1 METRVY
7 PRIDVL
13 SAEQIEYIHERSL
26 DILGK
31 AGVRVDSPRA
41 RQIFSTSG
49 GVKFIAEDRL
59 VMERDLVEWA
69 IQTAPQAT
77 DIFNRRGGLAFRLG
91 KAEDEGRV
99 PEDGLAADKGQVSD
113 PPLRGGTRFG
123 VGVTNLYYQDPL
135 NDDVTP
141 FTRQHMALSV
151 RLGEHLPNFDLI
163 STVGIVQ
170 DYPPETADLYAVLEM
185 VANTSKPLVMLISNE
200 MIYGQ
205 VLDLLEHLHGDLGSR
220 PFVVPYFNPVTP
232 LIINQATADKMLDSI
247 ERGLPVIFSN
257 YSMAGMST
265 PITAAG
271 TLTLMNAELLAGLAL
286 AQLARP
292 GAAVI
297 LGSLPAFFD
306 MRTMQDFYDPHT
318 LLINLACAEMMAHYS
333 IPHAGTSGSGIGW
346 GVDLPAGGLQWM
358 NHLTGLLGKVG
369 MAPFVGGNLGSK
381 AFSPALV
388 VYADEIIA
396 QARRFAEGFQLN
408 DDVLGLEEIVR
419 RGPGGNF
426 LDADLTMQNYRRAY
440 HQSKLS
446 PHISLE
452 KWQER
457 GQPQWLDLLR
467 GHTRQLLEQ
476 SQAPEDHDELIARG
490 DAFIASRATP

>member
-1 METRVY
+1 MESWVR
-7 PRIDVL
+7 PRSDVL
-13 SAEQIEYIHERSL
+13 SAEQIEYIHQRSL

-31 AGVRVDSPRA
+31 TGVRVDSPRA
-41 RQIFSTSG
+41 RQVFAASG
-49 GVKFIAEDRL
+49 GVKWIGEDRL
-59 VMERDLVEWA
+59 LIEPGWA
-69 IQTAPQAT
+69 IQAAPPGV
-77 DIFNRRGGLAFRLG
+77 DIYTRRGDLAFQLGRDSTGRL
-91 KAEDEGRV
+91 
-99 PEDGLAADKGQVSD
+99 S
-113 PPLRGGTRFG
+113 PPRFG

-135 NDDVTP
+135 SDDVLP
-141 FTRQHMALSV
+141 FSRQHMAAAV
-151 RLGEHLPNFDLI
+151 RLGEGLANFDLI
-163 STVGIVQ
+163 STVGIIQ

-185 VANTSKPLVMLISNE
+185 LANTAKPLVVLISNE
-200 MIYGQ
+200 NIYSR
-205 VLDLLEHLHGDLGSR
+205 VIELIEHLHGDLAAR
-220 PFVVPYFNPVTP
+220 PFIIPYFNPITP
-232 LIINQATADKMLDSI
+232 LIINQATADKLLDSV
-247 ERGLPVIFSN
+247 ERGLPVIYSN

-271 TLTLMNAELLAGLAL
+271 TLILMNAELLAGLAL

-292 GAAVI
+292 GAPVI

-318 LLINLACAEMMAHYS
+318 LLINLACAEMMSHYG

-346 GVDLPAGGLQWM
+346 GPDLPAAGLQWM
-358 NHLTGLLGKVG
+358 NHLTSLTGKIGL
-369 MAPFVGGNLGSK
+369 APFVGGNLGSK

-396 QARRFAEGFQLN
+396 QARRFAGGFAL
-408 DDVLGLEEIVR
+408 DDAMLGLEEILL
-419 RGPGGNF
+419 RGPAGSF
-426 LDADLTMQNYRRAY
+426 LDAGLTMQLYRRAY

-467 GHTRQLLEQ
+467 QQTRQLLEH
-476 SQAPEDHDELIARG
+476 SQPPQDHDELIARG
-490 DAFIASRATP
+490 EAFIQG